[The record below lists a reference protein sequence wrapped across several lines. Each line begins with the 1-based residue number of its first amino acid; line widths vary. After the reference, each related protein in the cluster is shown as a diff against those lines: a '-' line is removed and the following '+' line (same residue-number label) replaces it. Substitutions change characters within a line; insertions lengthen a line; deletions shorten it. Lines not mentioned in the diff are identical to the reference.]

1 MSINDYARK
10 GVNNLDKNILD
21 EINED
26 VVELTNEE
34 TAKPCEKTLEPTE
47 EVKTGETRKRRRR
60 KRRKVKK
67 PLTPAKV
74 FLRVLKWVG
83 ISLLSLI
90 LVIVIGFLTIFYS
103 PWFIEVRDRYILM
116 TYKTSNSWLSTVFF
130 SQELIDKVF
139 EENGMVDTGNEVDP
153 DLIGG
158 NSSEIEGE
166 TEPTPKP
173 IEFSTSKKYPATEI
187 YNDGDVQII
196 EFSGTQSAGSYT
208 ARLIQIK
215 DPSRVFLGVTS
226 KLGTK
231 GELIADQC
239 AKNDA
244 LCGINAGGW
253 VDVGGVGSGGTP
265 LGTII
270 KDGKITNY
278 TINYENQVYSWI
290 IGFTNDN
297 VLVIGEYTN
306 DEIKELGIRDGM
318 SWRAPVKLIV
328 NGEKVEYKGLAGGY
342 DPRSAIGQR
351 EDGVV
356 LLLAIDGTWQRGID
370 GADFAMVAD
379 IMYEFGAVNA
389 ANLDGGTS
397 SVMSLKGQ
405 TISNNQANPAVAHRG
420 RYLPTT
426 WLVKNKAAED
436 GTSSTEASSK

>member
-1 MSINDYARK
+1 MSINDYTQE
-10 GVNNLDKNILD
+10 GVNKLDNNILD
-21 EINED
+21 EINKD
-26 VVELTNEE
+26 VDSINDEAAVP
-34 TAKPCEKTLEPTE
+34 AEK
-47 EVKTGETRKRRRR
+47 VNSGKTRNRRRRR
-60 KRRKVKK
+60 KKKADK
-67 PLTPAKV
+67 PLTPARV
-74 FLRVLKWVG
+74 FLKVLKWVG

-103 PWFIEVRDRYILM
+103 PWFTEVRDRYILM
-116 TYKTSNSWLSTVFF
+116 TYKTSNAWLSTVFF

-158 NSSEIEGE
+158 NSSEGQDEDE
-166 TEPTPKP
+166 TVPTPKP
-173 IEFSTSKKYPATEI
+173 IEFSTSAKYPATEI
-187 YNDGDVQII
+187 YNDGEVQII

-278 TINYENQVYSWI
+278 TVNYENQVYSWI
-290 IGFTNDN
+290 IGFTNEN

-306 DEIKELGIRDGM
+306 DQIKELGIRDGM

-436 GTSSTEASSK
+436 STSSTEVSSK